1 MSLNTQISKAWI
13 TGLFAVVTALT
24 CVATTTQPHFITE
37 GLYSPNAAPVKEVL
51 AGESADMVV
60 LDGGTRQG
68 FRNGMICRIDRGSR
82 TIGEVIIIA
91 SHRQRAAALILQIAP
106 ETTIQSGDIARIQT
120 IQNS

>member
-1 MSLNTQISKAWI
+1 MSYNTQIFKALI
-13 TGLFAVVTALT
+13 AGLFAVVTALT
-24 CVATTTQPHFITE
+24 CVATAVQPHFITE

-51 AGESADMVV
+51 AGENADLVV
-60 LDGGTRQG
+60 LNGGTHQG
-68 FRNGMICRIDRGSR
+68 FRKGMICRIDRGTR